1 MGNALVYALGVIAF
15 ALGIAISIGLHEVGH
30 MLPAKRFGVK
40 VTQFFVGFG
49 NTVWSVRKGET
60 EYGLKSIPLG
70 GYVRLVGMLPPAK
83 DEDPH
88 EVRATNTGLFTQLAA
103 DARAAEYEHVD
114 DADMHRM
121 FYRLPTW
128 KKIVV
133 MAGGPMMNVVI
144 AIVLFTI
151 VIMGFGVDQPS
162 MTVARVSDCAIS
174 DSEAGRACTDS
185 DPKAPAALAGIQ
197 AGDVITSFNGEKITS
212 WEELTRQIRAHGDE
226 QVTIGF
232 TRGGQAMNASVT
244 PSVITR
250 ADLDDPDTAVTV
262 GFLGVGPEYAIQRGG
277 PGDVASTLG
286 TYVTGT
292 AEAIVKLPARMVDVT
307 KAAFGAERDPDGPI
321 GVVGASRLSGELVTY
336 NDPTWAERTTRVLT
350 LLAGLNMFLA
360 LFNLIPL
367 LPFDGGHIAG
377 ALWEAMRRKWAQLRS
392 RPDPGFVDVAKALPV
407 SYAVGFLLIV
417 MSVILLYVDIVNP
430 VRLT

>member
-1 MGNALVYALGVIAF
+1 MGNALIYALGVIAF

-133 MAGGPMMNVVI
+133 MAGGPMMAVRLITPVNPPCI
-144 AIVLFTI
+144 R
-151 VIMGFGVDQPS
+151 P
-162 MTVARVSDCAIS
+162 C
-174 DSEAGRACTDS
+174 SEAGT
-185 DPKAPAALAGIQ
+185 ALEIIPCIAGPP
-197 AGDVITSFNGEKITS
+197 
-212 WEELTRQIRAHGDE
+212 
-226 QVTIGF
+226 
-232 TRGGQAMNASVT
+232 M
-244 PSVITR
+244 P
-250 ADLDDPDTAVTV
+250 
-262 GFLGVGPEYAIQRGG
+262 
-277 PGDVASTLG
+277 AST
-286 TYVTGT
+286 
-292 AEAIVKLPARMVDVT
+292 
-307 KAAFGAERDPDGPI
+307 
-321 GVVGASRLSGELVTY
+321 
-336 NDPTWAERTTRVLT
+336 
-350 LLAGLNMFLA
+350 
-360 LFNLIPL
+360 
-367 LPFDGGHIAG
+367 
-377 ALWEAMRRKWAQLRS
+377 
-392 RPDPGFVDVAKALPV
+392 
-407 SYAVGFLLIV
+407 
-417 MSVILLYVDIVNP
+417 
-430 VRLT
+430 

>member
-1 MGNALVYALGVIAF
+1 MGNALIYALGVIAF
-15 ALGIAISIGLHEVGH
+15 AVGIAVSIGLHEVGH
-30 MLPAKRFGVK
+30 MVPAKRFGVK

-49 NTVWSVRKGET
+49 KTLWSVRKGET
-60 EYGLKSIPLG
+60 EYGLKAVPLG

-88 EVRATNTGLFTQLAA
+88 EVRATNTGLFTQMAA
-103 DARAAEYEHVD
+103 DARIAEYEHVD
-114 DADMHRM
+114 DAEMHRM

-128 KKIVV
+128 KKVVV

-144 AIVLFTI
+144 AVVLFSI
-151 VIMGFGVDQPS
+151 VIIGFGVDRATT
-162 MTVARVSDCAIS
+162 TVATVSDCAIS
-174 DSEAGRACTDS
+174 DSQAGRACTDD
-185 DPKAPAALAGIQ
+185 DPKAPAAIAGFKP
-197 AGDVITSFNGEKITS
+197 GDEITSFDGVKIES
-212 WEELTRQIRAHGDE
+212 WEQLTRQIRKHGDE
-226 QVTIGF
+226 QVTVGF
-232 TRGGQAMNASVT
+232 KRDGQAMTTSVT
-244 PSVITR
+244 PSVVTR
-250 ADLDDPDTAVTV
+250 ADLDDPETAVKV
-262 GFLGVGPEYAIQRGG
+262 GFLGVGPQYAVQRGG

-292 AEAIVKLPARMVDVT
+292 AEAIVKLPVRMVDVT
-307 KAAFGAERDPDGPI
+307 KAAFGAERDPNGPI
-321 GVVGASRLSGELVTY
+321 GVVGASRLSGDLVTY
-336 NDPTWAERTTRVLT
+336 DDPTWGERATRVLT

-377 ALWEAMRRKWAQLRS
+377 ALWEALRRKWAQLRR

-407 SYAVGFLLIV
+407 TYAVGLLLIM